1 MILLD
6 KHLSWNSYLNQLK
19 TKLSRGCGLLAKL
32 CYYVNTTTLRSV
44 YFAIFDAH
52 LRYGSQIW
60 GQQKTGTIKQIEK
73 LQDKAIR
80 IINFK
85 YKNDPTNPLY
95 KSMKILKLNDVILF
109 NNCMFVLKR
118 IRNKQPNTF
127 SNFFKVSHNE
137 HNYNTRGWS

>member
-32 CYYVNTTTLRSV
+32 CYYVNTATRQSI
-44 YFAIFDAH
+44 YFAISDAH